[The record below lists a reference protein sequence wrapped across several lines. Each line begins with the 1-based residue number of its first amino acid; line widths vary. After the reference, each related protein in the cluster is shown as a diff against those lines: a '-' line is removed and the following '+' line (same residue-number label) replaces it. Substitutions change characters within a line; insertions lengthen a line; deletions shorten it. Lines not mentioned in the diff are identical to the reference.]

1 MSHQITEQ
9 ALNSRREYGQS
20 ALTEKMVAASPMLQF
35 ESWFLEAMQTELDDP
50 TAMVLSTVDR
60 AGRPDSRVVLLKGV
74 ELGAFVFYTNYNST
88 KAQELSTMPHVALNF
103 YWSKMARQVRIRGEA
118 TRVSGDVSDAYFASR
133 PRMSQLG
140 ALASHQSEVIPDRE
154 VLEDRL
160 RAVSIEYPENTPIPR
175 PSSWGGFAVC
185 PVEIEFWQGRDNRLH
200 DRIHYEQVSQNKW
213 SITRLSP

>member
-1 MSHQITEQ
+1 MSHQVTEQ

-20 ALTEKMVAASPMLQF
+20 ALTEKIIAASPMLQF

-74 ELGAFVFYTNYNST
+74 ELGAFVFYTNYSST
-88 KAQELSTMPHVALNF
+88 KAQELSSTPHVALNF
-103 YWSKMARQVRIRGEA
+103 FWSKMARQVRIRGEA
-118 TRVSGDVSDAYFASR
+118 SRVSDDVSDAYFASR

-140 ALASHQSEVIPDRE
+140 AWASHQSEVIPDRE
-154 VLEDRL
+154 VLEARL
-160 RAVSIEYPENTPIPR
+160 RALSIEYPENTVIPR
-175 PSSWGGFAVC
+175 PSFWGGFAVC

-200 DRIHYEQVSQNKW
+200 DRIRYQKAGDNQWCIK
-213 SITRLSP
+213 RLSP